1 MRVSTYQNSEYRIHR
16 LDSMLLSARLL
27 DNRYMNNEAD
37 TRIVV
42 SLDYNNLLFFL
53 SYYATISF

>member
-27 DNRYMNNEAD
+27 DHRYMNNEAD

-42 SLDYNNLLFFL
+42 SLDSMIIFAIYK
-53 SYYATISF
+53 